1 MAFDT
6 GITLDI
12 YFLALTL
19 FFYRTVDSGSQYLMT
34 DLLEI
39 PRIRT
44 QQKYL
49 PIAIHE
55 YVFIYLDQFFFM

>member
-19 FFYRTVDSGSQYLMT
+19 FFYWAVDSGSQYLKIN
-34 DLLEI
+34 LLEI
-39 PRIRT
+39 PRKII
-44 QQKYL
+44 KN
-49 PIAIHE
+49 IFHNKI
-55 YVFIYLDQFFFM
+55 FIWLLDIDK